1 MNALTIGNADT
12 TMTSREIADLS
23 GKQHKDVLY
32 DIRKMLEELGK
43 AAADFSATALIDGP
57 NNSKREIEIF
67 NLPKREALIL
77 TSGYSVKQRAA
88 IIDRWQELESKQ
100 AFQIPQTLPDA
111 LRLAADLA
119 DQNAKV
125 TAQLAIAAPKA
136 EALDLISA
144 GTDTLTVTE
153 AAKVLGVKRTD
164 LTTTLHAIGWVYRQN
179 GSWVAYDQHIRNG
192 YLQYKEATYTDDKT
206 GMECRKPYC
215 HITPKGLAKLAI
227 KIQPRAA

>member
-1 MNALTIGNADT
+1 MNALTLTGEAV
-12 TMTSREIADLS
+12 TMTSREIAELS
-23 GKQHKDVLY
+23 GKEHKNVMA
-32 DIRKMLEELGK
+32 DIRKMLEELDK
-43 AAADFSATALIDGP
+43 TSAEFLADLPDSYGRKQPCFI
-57 NNSKREIEIF
+57 
-67 NLPKREALIL
+67 LPKDETLCLMA
-77 TSGYSVKQRAA
+77 GYDVKARMA
-88 IIDRWQELESKQ
+88 IIKRWQELESKT

-111 LRLAADLA
+111 LRMAADLA

-153 AAKVLGVKRTD
+153 AAKVLGVKRNE
-164 LTTTLHAIGWVYRQN
+164 LIVTLHAIGWVYRQN

-192 YLQYKEATYTDDKT
+192 NLQYKEATYTDDKT

-215 HITPKGLAKLAI
+215 HITPKGLAKLAL
-227 KIQPRAA
+227 KIQPMAA